1 MSQCAMIL
9 VHMEDISTAPR
20 VTALVVSRNCAEDL
34 RRCLAG
40 LESTVPR
47 NMLEILVVDNG
58 SRDESATMDSEFPSA
73 QFLRMPKNFGIT
85 KALNIGLRTAKGEY
99 IFFLP
104 PQFVVGPD
112 TVAKLVDRLEA
123 RPEAAA
129 VCPRVDRWY
138 PLPTTDV
145 LAAMW
150 KTGVF
155 SGARTV
161 DEREEEVP
169 VEFPRGAPILVRRSF
184 VAGMNYFDDRFGEFG
199 PYLELCW
206 QIRGAGKKILV
217 LPQVQVN
224 GTVEEQTSQET
235 AYVADRAIGS
245 AVYVGK
251 HFGTWPGI
259 AFRIKAALSSL
270 AGLNFGLFGA
280 IAGGQKIDGNQAG
293 G

>member
-112 TVAKLVDRLEA
+112 TVAKLVERLEA

-138 PLPTTDV
+138 ALPTADV
-145 LAAMW
+145 LAATW

-161 DEREEEVP
+161 DEGEEEVP